1 VPEVGE
7 VYNRAYTLCHQLG
20 ESPHHFQALQGLQRF
35 HVTQAQLLAAGELA
49 QQLTHLARRQGEVGR
64 VLEGQAAVGAVALLR
79 GDLVAA
85 RDHLE
90 PYLSL
95 SNPLPPAATTFH
107 GVRHLRVTYLAW
119 MVQGLWELGYAAQAQ
134 QRHAELLALA
144 QQLGHPPNLV
154 YAQFFGA

>member
-1 VPEVGE
+1 KGLTLLVTLPESPARDQDELTLLLSLGELLIVAKGAAVPEVGE
-7 VYNRAYTLCHQLG
+7 VYIRAYTLCHQLG

-85 RDHLE
+85 RALLE

-119 MVQGLWELGYAAQAQ
+119 
-134 QRHAELLALA
+134 
-144 QQLGHPPNLV
+144 
-154 YAQFFGA
+154 